1 MAQIAVGAA
10 QRLLAALPRAA
21 AADPPQPLLSAQ
33 PCCSTTSRRRPSP
46 LLLHDSPTNAG
57 TVGSGRRGRAGPPS
71 WASTA
76 PVAARSREAL
86 PMSPLQRVEE
96 CLEQLGVVESTINQV
111 VSKRMVTKQQMRW
124 TPEG

>member
-33 PCCSTTSRRRPSP
+33 PCCSTTSCRRPSP
-46 LLLHDSPTNAG
+46 LLRHDSPTNAG
-57 TVGSGRRGRAGPPS
+57 TVGSGRRGRRGRAGPPS

-96 CLEQLGVVESTINQV
+96 CLEQLGVVESTINQ
-111 VSKRMVTKQQMRW
+111 
-124 TPEG
+124 